1 MQRPKRLRKKHPIL
15 FLLFVFFLLGFL
27 PVFGRNVTELRLYRS
42 HTPDQNYITYYALQ
56 PDGDLISW
64 GKGPLDHNRSNDF
77 FGVYPYFLRQKIV
90 CNVTDFACTPFV
102 ILYVDRNRVLWGS
115 GMDEEILH
123 SEESG
128 QVRIMED
135 VERVAAD
142 ARYALAL
149 KTDGSVWAWPG
160 YSVVK
165 FNRQQG
171 MEPSNSTPV
180 KIAEDMQAIFT
191 EADFYFALTKENTL
205 VRLNLSGG
213 KPAPLAGNVKEVS
226 CLYTWG
232 KNLLIYLTRQGEVYP
247 INARN
252 RERIAEN
259 VASLCENG
267 LVKTDGSLW
276 KWEGSF
282 ADGGLIKVRRGVRT
296 AVTLDFYLDRLGRLH
311 WRSNFSYLPPPPR
324 SVLWLDTI
332 ARNASLLAL
341 VWLYYCRQ
349 KRTVREAQTAIEET
363 DWN

>member
-1 MQRPKRLRKKHPIL
+1 M
-15 FLLFVFFLLGFL
+15 
-27 PVFGRNVTELRLYRS
+27 
-42 HTPDQNYITYYALQ
+42 
-56 PDGDLISW
+56 
-64 GKGPLDHNRSNDF
+64 
-77 FGVYPYFLRQKIV
+77 
-90 CNVTDFACTPFV
+90 
-102 ILYVDRNRVLWGS
+102 DRNRVLWGS
-115 GMDEEILH
+115 GADEEILH

-128 QVRIMED
+128 QVQIMED

-160 YSVVK
+160 CSVVK
-165 FNRQQG
+165 YDGQQSRG
-171 MEPSNSTPV
+171 LSSSTPD

-191 EADFYFALTKENTL
+191 EADSYFALTKENTL
-205 VRLNLSGG
+205 VRLSLSGG
-213 KPAPLAGNVKEVS
+213 KPVPLAGNVKEVS
-226 CLYTWG
+226 CLYTWE
-232 KNLLIYLTRQGEVYP
+232 KTLLVYLTRLGEVYP

-282 ADGGLIKVRRGVRT
+282 ADGGLVKVRKGVRT

-324 SVLWLDTI
+324 SVLWLDTT

-341 VWLYYCRQ
+341 LWLYHFCSRRSQ
-349 KRTVREAQTAIEET
+349 NRKMRT
-363 DWN
+363 